1 MFTKTGKT
9 MYYYDYEKENKEWVL
24 KRNEIDCG
32 SLFQMILK
40 HKTLNKL
47 MAEIIPNGTV
57 CEEPNVML

>member
-1 MFTKTGKT
+1 